1 MRSVHSISRPDRL
14 FGIVAVLVTL
24 MIALPLFAGGGQE
37 ATDEADA
44 PLRILATT
52 GHVGDAVSRV
62 APNADTFV
70 LVGPGLDPH
79 TYEASTRDIEQM
91 RSADIVFWNGLHL
104 EAQMEDA
111 IRSLGDAQLELG
123 EEIPES
129 MLLPWE
135 DDLFDP
141 HIWNST
147 EIWSLVV
154 QAIADRL
161 SEMDPAGATAYQQNA
176 AAYIA
181 EIEAAD
187 AYARERLATIPAE
200 NRVLVSGH
208 DAFNYF
214 AAAYGFESLA
224 IEGISTEDEASL
236 QDLRDL
242 ADYVVDNNV
251 VAIFY
256 ENITNP
262 QATIALQEAVEAR
275 GASVGISEEELFSD
289 ALGDAPPLDTY
300 LGTFR
305 HNVDAIT
312 NTLGAVGGM

>member
-1 MRSVHSISRPDRL
+1 MRSVHLISRPERS
-14 FGIVAVLVTL
+14 FGIVVALALLV
-24 MIALPLFAGGGQE
+24 IALPVFAGGGQE
-37 ATDEADA
+37 ESGA
-44 PLRILATT
+44 PLSILSTT
-52 GHVGDAVSRV
+52 GHIGDAVSRV
-62 APNADTFV
+62 APDAESFV

-79 TYEASTRDIEQM
+79 TYEASTRDIERM
-91 RSADIVFWNGLHL
+91 RDADIVFWNGLHL

-123 EEIPES
+123 AEIPES

-154 QAIADRL
+154 SAIADKL
-161 SEMDPAGATAYQQNA
+161 AELDPDNAAAYRENA

-181 EIEAAD
+181 EIEEAD
-187 AYARERLATIPAE
+187 AYARERLATIPVE

-214 AAAYGFESLA
+214 AEAYGFESLA

-242 ADYVVDNNV
+242 ADFIVANNV
-251 VAIFY
+251 IAIFY

-275 GASVGISEEELFSD
+275 GAAVSISEEELFSD
-289 ALGDAPPLDTY
+289 ALGDAAPLDTY

-305 HNVDAIT
+305 HNVDAIV
-312 NTLGAVGGM
+312 NALGGM

>member
-1 MRSVHSISRPDRL
+1 MRSFSTVT
-14 FGIVAVLVTL
+14 AVVCLL
-24 MIALPLFAGGGQE
+24 LIASSPLFAGSEPE
-37 ATDEADA
+37 AATAEDA
-44 PLRILATT
+44 PISILATT
-52 GHVGDAVSRV
+52 GHVGDAVLRI
-62 APNADTFV
+62 APDADLFV

-91 RSADIVFWNGLHL
+91 RNADIVFWNGLHL
-104 EAQMEDA
+104 EAQMQDA
-111 IRSLGDAQLELG
+111 IRSLGDSQLELG
-123 EEIPES
+123 EEIPKS

-135 DDLFDP
+135 DDLYDP

-154 QAIADRL
+154 RSIAGKL
-161 SEMDPAGATAYQQNA
+161 SEMDPENATAYQQNA
-176 AAYIA
+176 NAYVE
-181 EIEAAD
+181 EIEEAD
-187 AYARERLATIPAE
+187 AYAREQLASIPEE

-214 AAAYGFESLA
+214 ADAYGFEALA

-242 ADYVVDNNV
+242 ADYIVENEV

-262 QATIALQEAVEAR
+262 QATIALQEAVAAR
-275 GASVGISEEELFSD
+275 GSSVQISEEELYSD
-289 ALGDAPPLDTY
+289 ALGDVAPLDTY

-305 HNVDAIT
+305 HNVDAIAT
-312 NTLGAVGGM
+312 SLGE

>member
-1 MRSVHSISRPDRL
+1 MRSTRFNRILS
-14 FGIVAVLVTL
+14 FAVAALVLLVAT
-24 MIALPLFAGGGQE
+24 PLFAGGGQE
-37 ATDEADA
+37 DAATDA

-52 GHVGDAVSRV
+52 GHVGDAVMRV
-62 APNADTFV
+62 APDADTFV

-91 RSADIVFWNGLHL
+91 RSVDIVFWNGLHL
-104 EAQMEDA
+104 EAQMQDA

-154 QAIADRL
+154 QAIADQL
-161 SEMDPAGATAYQQNA
+161 SEMDPANATAYQENA
-176 AAYIA
+176 AAYIE
-181 EIEAAD
+181 EIAAAD

-214 AAAYGFESLA
+214 AEAYGFESLA

-236 QDLRDL
+236 QDLRNL
-242 ADYVVDNNV
+242 ADYIVENEV

-275 GASVGISEEELFSD
+275 GSAVGISEEELYSD
-289 ALGDAPPLDTY
+289 ALGDAAPLDTY

-305 HNVDAIT
+305 HNVDAIAA
-312 NTLGAVGGM
+312 TLGGS

>member
-1 MRSVHSISRPDRL
+1 MRVNISKK
-14 FGIVAVLVTL
+14 IITMVLVL
-24 MIALPLFAGGGQE
+24 LVIAVFPVFSRGAQE
-37 ATDEADA
+37 EDDS
-44 PLRILATT
+44 PISIFATT
-52 GHVGDAVSRV
+52 GHVGDAVARV
-62 APNADTFV
+62 APDADLFV
-70 LVGPGLDPH
+70 LVGPGSDPH
-79 TYEASTRDIEQM
+79 TYEASTRDIDRM
-91 RSADIVFWNGLHL
+91 RDSDIVFWNGLHL
-104 EAQMEDA
+104 EAQMQDA

-154 QAIADRL
+154 EAIADKL
-161 SEMDPAGATAYQQNA
+161 SELDPDNSEAYMQNA
-176 AAYIA
+176 AEYVA
-181 EIEAAD
+181 EISAAD
-187 AYARERLATIPAE
+187 EYAREALSAIPEE

-214 AAAYGFESLA
+214 AEAYGFQALA

-242 ADYVVDNNV
+242 ADYIVENNV
-251 VAIFY
+251 IAIFY

-262 QATIALQEAVEAR
+262 QATVALQEAVAAQ
-275 GASVGISEEELFSD
+275 GYSVAISEEELYSD
-289 ALGDAPPLDTY
+289 SLGDAPPLDTY
-300 LGTFR
+300 LGTFM
-305 HNVDAIT
+305 HNVDAIAD
-312 NTLGAVGGM
+312 TLGGE

>member
-1 MRSVHSISRPDRL
+1 MGSKRFSQIMW
-14 FGIVAVLVTL
+14 VASAAILLVVS
-24 MIALPLFAGGGQE
+24 MPLFAGGGQE
-37 ATDEADA
+37 EGSATEAADA

-52 GHVGDAVSRV
+52 GHVGDAVSRI

-79 TYEASTRDIEQM
+79 TYEASTRDIEEM
-91 RSADIVFWNGLHL
+91 RAADIVLWNGLHL
-104 EAQMEDA
+104 EAQMQDA

-129 MLLPWE
+129 LLLPWE

-154 QAIADRL
+154 RSIAGKL
-161 SEMDPAGATAYQQNA
+161 SEMDPANANEYQQNA
-176 AAYIA
+176 AAYVA
-181 EIEAAD
+181 EIEVAHE
-187 AYARERLATIPAE
+187 YAVERLASVPAE

-214 AAAYGFESLA
+214 AEAYGFEALA

-236 QDLRDL
+236 NDLRDL
-242 ADYVVDNNV
+242 ADFIADNNV
-251 VAIFY
+251 TTIFY

-262 QATIALQEAVEAR
+262 QATIALQEAVQAR
-275 GASVGISEEELFSD
+275 GSEVGISEEELYSD
-289 ALGDAPPLDTY
+289 ALGDEPPLDTY

-305 HNVDAIT
+305 HNVDAIA
-312 NTLGAVGGM
+312 NTLGGD

>member
-1 MRSVHSISRPDRL
+1 MHSVHFTSRPGRS
-14 FGIVAVLVTL
+14 FGIVAALVML
-24 MIALPLFAGGGQE
+24 AIALPLFAGGGQE
-37 ATDEADA
+37 AADEADA

-52 GHVGDAVSRV
+52 GHIGDAVMRV
-62 APNADTFV
+62 APDADAFV

-79 TYEASTRDIEQM
+79 TYEASTRDIEEM
-91 RSADIVFWNGLHL
+91 RAADIVLWNGLHL

-123 EEIPES
+123 AEIPES

-154 QAIADRL
+154 RSIAGKL
-161 SEMDPAGATAYQQNA
+161 SELDPDNATEYQQNA
-176 AAYIA
+176 AAYIT
-181 EIEAAD
+181 EIEEAD
-187 AYARERLATIPAE
+187 AYARERLASIPAE

-214 AAAYGFESLA
+214 AEAYGFESLA
-224 IEGISTEDEASL
+224 IEGVSTEDEASL

-242 ADYVVDNNV
+242 ADYIAANNV
-251 VAIFY
+251 IAIFY

-275 GASVGISEEELFSD
+275 GAAVDISEEELFSD
-289 ALGDAPPLDTY
+289 ALGDAAPLDTY

-305 HNVDAIT
+305 HNVDAIA
-312 NTLGAVGGM
+312 NTLGAM